1 MATTVYEMEIGLGVY
16 IATPAVLLEQAN
28 LLREELSRAEHE
40 FLLRFIFP

>member
-1 MATTVYEMEIGLGVY
+1 MEIGLGVY
-16 IATPAVLLEQAN
+16 IATPAVLLEQPN

>member
-1 MATTVYEMEIGLGVY
+1 MEIGLGVY

-28 LLREELSRAEHE
+28 LLREELLRAHLE